1 MSAASFKEKGNKH
14 LQKEEYDEAIEAY
27 SQAIALDP
35 NDHVFYSNRSAAFLS
50 KGDAERALE
59 DAESCC
65 ETNPTW
71 VKGYSRKGAAL
82 HKLKRYDEAK
92 AAYNEGLAISPTDA
106 GCASGLAEVNKV
118 LAGPSQRSSG
128 GGRPG
133 LFSTPEM
140 RMKLAA
146 HPKYGPRLG
155 DPGFEAK
162 LRMCDTNP
170 QFIMQD
176 PEMSELL
183 QILLGGM
190 GREPEDQPF
199 APTPTPPKAKEP
211 EPVPMEEDISE
222 LSEEEKAERAR
233 KAEALAAKEE
243 GNALYKAKKFDEAIA
258 CYDTAISLDPTNT
271 AFINNKAAVFI
282 EMGNPDG
289 AIELCQGALE
299 IARENRASF
308 DDKAKIYQ
316 RMAGAYTK
324 KGDIAEAIEA
334 YNKSLME
341 KWDKAIERKVK
352 LLQLDLQKLKTKQ
365 YENPE
370 LALEA
375 KERGNAAFRDG
386 DFGKAILEYEE
397 AVKRDPRSAV
407 LRNNLASAYVKKM
420 LIPDAKKEVDKAIEL
435 DPRYVKAWAK
445 KGDIHSLMKEYH
457 KAMEAYRTGLDIE
470 EGNKL
475 CMDGLRKVTALVNAV
490 GGDADMGK
498 QNLNDP
504 EIQAIL
510 RDPAINQVLKDMQEN
525 PTYAQQAMRNADI
538 RSKIEK
544 LVAAGVLRME

>member
-1 MSAASFKEKGNKH
+1 M
-14 LQKEEYDEAIEAY
+14 
-27 SQAIALDP
+27 
-35 NDHVFYSNRSAAFLS
+35 S

-65 ETNPTW
+65 ETNPSW

-199 APTPTPPKAKEP
+199 APTPTPPTRAKEP

-222 LSEEEKAERAR
+222 LSEEEKAERYICKFKFVCLYACIIVIIGYCSFEHTCTRTTLLSNIKYLRAR

-258 CYDTAISLDPTNT
+258 CYDTAISHDPTNT
-271 AFINNKAAVFI
+271 AFINNKVYICVHTISSRYIMRYVFY
-282 EMGNPDG
+282 MYVHSYPVN
-289 AIELCQGALE
+289 Q
-299 IARENRASF
+299 N
-308 DDKAKIYQ
+308 
-316 RMAGAYTK
+316 M
-324 KGDIAEAIEA
+324 GDI
-334 YNKSLME
+334 Y
-341 KWDKAIERKVK
+341 
-352 LLQLDLQKLKTKQ
+352 
-365 YENPE
+365 
-370 LALEA
+370 
-375 KERGNAAFRDG
+375 
-386 DFGKAILEYEE
+386 
-397 AVKRDPRSAV
+397 V
-407 LRNNLASAYVKKM
+407 LSTEFVLNVIYM
-420 LIPDAKKEVDKAIEL
+420 HLICA
-435 DPRYVKAWAK
+435 
-445 KGDIHSLMKEYH
+445 
-457 KAMEAYRTGLDIE
+457 
-470 EGNKL
+470 
-475 CMDGLRKVTALVNAV
+475 
-490 GGDADMGK
+490 
-498 QNLNDP
+498 
-504 EIQAIL
+504 
-510 RDPAINQVLKDMQEN
+510 
-525 PTYAQQAMRNADI
+525 
-538 RSKIEK
+538 
-544 LVAAGVLRME
+544 